1 VFVKESTRNQ
11 KQKKQ
16 IKDVF
21 KKPIWRD
28 VNDYLLVIFGAL
40 VQALGTWLFI
50 IPGGL
55 VSGGVF
61 GLAQIIYYKFNI
73 PVGIVAILFNIP
85 LFFLGWKY
93 LGGFR
98 FAIRTVLSIVIS
110 SVAIDILVNFVS
122 QDVAITQE
130 PLLNTLFGGVLVGV
144 GLGMVYL
151 GRGTS
156 GGTDIIARILN
167 KRMGMSVSTIYMVT
181 DTISVLL
188 AGIFFDWEIA
198 LYGLILIYVSGVAV
212 DMTLQGIDVVRQA
225 MIVTDNYEAVANAIV
240 EELDRS
246 STIIPAKGGYT
257 KMERNILFCV
267 VMRSEVARLK
277 EIVNKADPNAF
288 MVVGHAN
295 EALGH
300 GFKPLQDL

>member
-1 VFVKESTRNQ
+1 MKEKILRQRQ
-11 KQKKQ
+11 KTQLL
-16 IKDVF
+16 DVF

-28 VNDYLLVIFGAL
+28 VRDYILVIAGAL
-40 VQALGTWLFI
+40 LQAVGTLLFI

-61 GLAQIIYYKFNI
+61 GLAQIIYYKFGI
-73 PVGIVAILFNIP
+73 PVGIVTMLFNLP
-85 LFFLGWKY
+85 LFVLGWKY
-93 LGGFR
+93 LGGFK

-110 SVAIDILVNFVS
+110 SVAIDILVNIESLHFS
-122 QDVAITQE
+122 ITQE
-130 PLLNTLFGGVLVGV
+130 PFLNTLFGGVFVGV
-144 GLGMVYL
+144 GLGLVYL

-167 KRMGMSVSTIYMVT
+167 KRLGTSVSTIYMAT
-181 DTISVLL
+181 DTVSVLL

-198 LYGLILIYVSGVAV
+198 LYGLILIYVSGVSV

-225 MIVTDNYEAVANAIV
+225 MIVTDNYEVVANAIV

-257 KMERNILFCV
+257 KMDRNILFCV

-277 EIVNKADPNAF
+277 EIVNKADPDAF
-288 MVVGHAN
+288 MVIGHAN

>member
-1 VFVKESTRNQ
+1 MKEKILRQRQ
-11 KQKKQ
+11 KTQLLN
-16 IKDVF
+16 VF
-21 KKPIWRD
+21 KKTIWRD
-28 VNDYLLVIFGAL
+28 VRDYILVIAGAL
-40 VQALGTWLFI
+40 LQAAGTLLFI

-61 GLAQIIYYKFNI
+61 GLAQIIYYKFGI
-73 PVGIVAILFNIP
+73 PVGIVTILFNLP
-85 LFFLGWKY
+85 LFVLGWKY
-93 LGGFR
+93 LGGFK

-110 SVAIDILVNFVS
+110 SVAIDILVNIEALHFS
-122 QDVAITQE
+122 ITQE
-130 PLLNTLFGGVLVGV
+130 PFLNTLFGGVFVGV
-144 GLGMVYL
+144 GLGLVYL

-167 KRMGMSVSTIYMVT
+167 KRLGTSVSTIYMAT
-181 DTISVLL
+181 DTVSVLL

-198 LYGLILIYVSGVAV
+198 LYGLILIYVSGVSV

-257 KMERNILFCV
+257 KMDRNILFCV

-277 EIVNKADPNAF
+277 EIVNKADPDAF
-288 MVVGHAN
+288 MVIGHAN

>member
-1 VFVKESTRNQ
+1 MKENTLRR
-11 KQKKQ
+11 KQKIQ
-16 IKDVF
+16 MTNVF

-28 VNDYLLVIFGAL
+28 VKDYVLVIVGAL
-40 VQALGTWLFI
+40 LQAVGTWLFI
-50 IPGGL
+50 IPGEL

-61 GLAQIIYYKFNI
+61 GLAQIIYYKFDI
-73 PVGIVAILFNIP
+73 PVGVVAILFNLP
-85 LFFLGWKY
+85 LFALGWKY
-93 LGGFR
+93 LGGFK

-110 SVAIDILVNFVS
+110 SVAIDILVNIESLNFS
-122 QDVAITQE
+122 ITQE
-130 PLLNTLFGGVLVGV
+130 PFLNTLFGGVFVGV
-144 GLGMVYL
+144 GLGLVYL

-167 KRMGMSVSTIYMVT
+167 KRMGTSVSTIYMAT
-181 DTISVLL
+181 DTISVFL
-188 AGIFFDWEIA
+188 AGLFFDWEIA

-300 GFKPLQDL
+300 GFKPLQDQ

>member
-1 VFVKESTRNQ
+1 VKEKTLKR

-16 IKDVF
+16 FLNVF
-21 KKPIWRD
+21 KKPVWRD
-28 VNDYLLVIFGAL
+28 VKDYILVIAGAL
-40 VQALGTWLFI
+40 LQAVGTWLFI

-61 GLAQIIYYKFNI
+61 GLAQIIYYKFDI
-73 PVGIVAILFNIP
+73 PVGVVTMLFNLP
-85 LFFLGWKY
+85 LFVLGWKY
-93 LGGFR
+93 LGGFK

-110 SVAIDILVNFVS
+110 SVAIDVLVNIES
-122 QDVAITQE
+122 LNIAITQE
-130 PLLNTLFGGVLVGV
+130 PFLNTLFGGVLVGV
-144 GLGMVYL
+144 GLGLVYL

-167 KRMGMSVSTIYMVT
+167 KRLGASVSTIYMTT
-181 DTISVLL
+181 DTVSVLL
-188 AGIFFDWEIA
+188 AGLFFDWEIA
-198 LYGLILIYVSGVAV
+198 LYGLILIYISGVAV

-225 MIVTDNYEAVANAIV
+225 MIVTDNHEAVANAIV

-257 KMERNILFCV
+257 KMDRNILFCV

-277 EIVNKADPNAF
+277 EIVNKVDPDAF

>member
-1 VFVKESTRNQ
+1 MKEKILRQRQ
-11 KQKKQ
+11 KTQLLN
-16 IKDVF
+16 VF

-28 VNDYLLVIFGAL
+28 VRDYILVIAGAL
-40 VQALGTWLFI
+40 LQAVGTLLFI

-61 GLAQIIYYKFNI
+61 GLAQIIYYKFGI
-73 PVGIVAILFNIP
+73 PVGIVTMLFNLP
-85 LFFLGWKY
+85 LFVLGWKY
-93 LGGFR
+93 LGGFK

-110 SVAIDILVNFVS
+110 SVAIDILVNIESLHFS
-122 QDVAITQE
+122 ITQE
-130 PLLNTLFGGVLVGV
+130 PFLNTLFGGVFVGV
-144 GLGMVYL
+144 GLGLVYL

-167 KRMGMSVSTIYMVT
+167 KRLGTSVSTIYMAT
-181 DTISVLL
+181 DTVSVLL

-198 LYGLILIYVSGVAV
+198 LYGLILIYVSGVSV

-225 MIVTDNYEAVANAIV
+225 MIVTDNYEVVANAIV

-257 KMERNILFCV
+257 KMDRNILFCV

-277 EIVNKADPNAF
+277 EIVNKADPDAF
-288 MVVGHAN
+288 MVIGHAN

>member
-1 VFVKESTRNQ
+1 VKEKILRQRQ
-11 KQKKQ
+11 KTQLLN
-16 IKDVF
+16 VF

-28 VNDYLLVIFGAL
+28 VRDYILVIAGAL
-40 VQALGTWLFI
+40 LQAVGTLLFI

-61 GLAQIIYYKFNI
+61 GLAQIIYYKFGI
-73 PVGIVAILFNIP
+73 PVGIVTMLFNLP
-85 LFFLGWKY
+85 LFVLGWKY
-93 LGGFR
+93 LGGFK

-110 SVAIDILVNFVS
+110 SVAIDILVNIESLHFS
-122 QDVAITQE
+122 ITQE
-130 PLLNTLFGGVLVGV
+130 PFLNTLFGGVFVGV
-144 GLGMVYL
+144 GLGLVYL

-167 KRMGMSVSTIYMVT
+167 KRLGTSVSTIYMAT
-181 DTISVLL
+181 DTVSVLL

-198 LYGLILIYVSGVAV
+198 LYGLILIYVSGVSV

-225 MIVTDNYEAVANAIV
+225 MIVTDNYEVVANAIV

-257 KMERNILFCV
+257 KMDRNILFCV

-277 EIVNKADPNAF
+277 EIVNKADPDAF
-288 MVVGHAN
+288 MVIGHAN

>member
-1 VFVKESTRNQ
+1 M
-11 KQKKQ
+11 
-16 IKDVF
+16 I
-21 KKPIWRD
+21 
-28 VNDYLLVIFGAL
+28 
-40 VQALGTWLFI
+40 QALGTWLFI

-61 GLAQIIYYKFNI
+61 GLAQIIYYKFGI
-73 PVGIVAILFNIP
+73 PVGVVAILFNIP

-110 SVAIDILVNFVS
+110 SVAIDLLVNFVS

-246 STIIPAKGGYT
+246 STIIPPK
-257 KMERNILFCV
+257 
-267 VMRSEVARLK
+267 VAIPKWNAIFSFACDALGSGTVE
-277 EIVNKADPNAF
+277 EIVNNADPNAF
-288 MVVGHAN
+288 MVIGHAN